1 MVFNATLAYKLYNVD
16 MTKGLPYGV
25 YNVND
30 VRARYNDGIG
40 ESAYREICEFFNIHM
55 DNVVSTEGLDVFTFE
70 VK

>member
-1 MVFNATLAYKLYNVD
+1 